1 VGRSLLKPN
10 GYGVSE
16 DGPLVKLQIGNSVLP
31 MTWDVAYR
39 LGARMRVAV
48 RGAQEYRKQ
57 DRNLRPANEEN
68 DPKALAKVIRE
79 ATVLAEGN
87 YRVFSDQSD
96 VVFEVGNV
104 KLTMVPEV
112 ARNISV
118 WLVASG
124 QKVKMQYAKDMELRF
139 EVAQLTDGTAEDK
152 KAQSRR
158 DATSIFTP

>member
-16 DGPLVKLQIGNSVLP
+16 DGPLV
-31 MTWDVAYR
+31 
-39 LGARMRVAV
+39 
-48 RGAQEYRKQ
+48 EYRKQ

-68 DPKALAKVIRE
+68 DHKALAKVIRE
-79 ATVLAEGN
+79 ATILAEGN

-96 VVFEVGNV
+96 VVLEVGNV

-124 QKVKMQYAKDMELRF
+124 QKVKSQYAKDMELRF